1 VPRARW
7 GTCTTKQVGDAGEML
22 VAAEMTLAGVP
33 AMTVPDNWP
42 GYDVIAQ
49 PREGGTPQRIS
60 VKARTFTRSG
70 TNYVIYK
77 PKSVFDWLAIVTL
90 SGEGQSERRIF
101 IVPGTIADDK
111 FRKDGPKAKTQ
122 DRFLPVQKIA
132 EIFPEF
138 ENNFCLSPL
147 GMSTGVIHLPSLK
160 DDE

>member
-1 VPRARW
+1 
-7 GTCTTKQVGDAGEML
+7 VGDAGEML

-60 VKARTFTRSG
+60 VKVRTFTRSG

-90 SGEGQSERRIF
+90 SSSG
-101 IVPGTIADDK
+101 K
-111 FRKDGPKAKTQ
+111 MGPKRKH
-122 DRFLPVQKIA
+122 KIGFCQCKDSRD
-132 EIFPEF
+132 FP
-138 ENNFCLSPL
+138 
-147 GMSTGVIHLPSLK
+147 GV
-160 DDE
+160 